1 MNNENT
7 PNSYKD
13 LPGNSIQDLFT
24 IGYVYLL
31 LLGIASNAIYYGLQG
46 INIMSYTS
54 ILDVLLSP
62 VKDLT
67 ESLVFPAV
75 TLSSPFFC
83 YYYLKRAKDLDAK
96 RVARGRKPNK
106 HLQAPLRRL
115 WVSFTAVLIF
125 STYIGNGF
133 GGGMAINKKIKD
145 QAFSLSHRVTF
156 GNGQQVKV
164 YLIGVN
170 SLYIFY
176 VRKGS
181 QYITVCPISGNIRSL
196 EKINKE
202 EEKPSAAQ

>member
-7 PNSYKD
+7 PSPYKD

-67 ESLVFPAV
+67 ESLVFPA
-75 TLSSPFFC
+75 LIFISAFFG
-83 YYYLKRAKDLDAK
+83 YYYLKWGKEMDAK

-106 HLQAPLRRL
+106 HLQVPLQRL
-115 WVSFTAVLIF
+115 WLSFTAVMIF
-125 STYIGNGF
+125 STYIGYGF
-133 GGGMAINKKIKD
+133 GGGIAIKKRIEN
-145 QAFSLSHRVTF
+145 QAFSLNHQVTF
-156 GNGQQVKV
+156 VNGQQTKV

-181 QYITVCPISGNIRSL
+181 KYITVCPISGNVRSL
-196 EKINKE
+196 EKIKKRE
-202 EEKPSAAQ
+202 VKS